1 MNTGLPL
8 LAIVAALFALPTG
21 KAGAGEDDAHLTDL
35 TIRDGK
41 NTIHVRVEAVLNG
54 VPWREHVRQTRQGQV
69 AALFQQLDGDGDGFL
84 SRAEAKR
91 FPPPGGLIPRLG
103 DTEQHVAFNYLVLD
117 ADRDGKV
124 SQEEMSRYLLR
135 FLGRPLVSTTVP
147 AGRKSGGSRDDLFSR
162 LDADR
167 DSRLTAE
174 EAAAVTTLWGLD
186 RDGDRVLAA
195 DELAR
200 PSAAF
205 TGQEFVAEPLRRAA
219 PQEGLTVALAS
230 PDAAAT
236 ANQAAPPADLVVRFE
251 LTEQTAHGSA
261 PVRVVASRLPM
272 EGEGRV
278 RVEMGP
284 DALDLRIG
292 GHLVELRL
300 VPSMFRRQEHLA
312 AAIVRQ
318 FDAAAEEDLGGIR
331 DAASLP
337 QPLRNLFPV
346 ADHDGDGTLTRNEL
360 TDCVADYVTR
370 WMTAESSQL
379 KLTLFAPRND
389 LTGLCDAN
397 LDDRLSPRELARLV
411 PLLFGSQPA
420 SPAPIDR
427 KALPSLTRIVLQ
439 RGPFATEGTALP
451 EGGPPWFVRADRN
464 HDGDLDA
471 GEFLGDADLFRQL
484 DLDGNGWLDLVEAI
498 AADQKFQAAAAVDPL
513 APLVPPVQAP
523 AEGEIR

>member
-1 MNTGLPL
+1 MNTRLSL

-84 SRAEAKR
+84 SRVEAKR
-91 FPPPGGLIPRLG
+91 FPSPGGLIPRLG

-124 SQEEMSRYLLR
+124 SPDEMSRYLLR

-147 AGRKSGGSRDDLFSR
+147 AGRKSGGNRDDLFSR

-174 EAAAVTTLWGLD
+174 EAAAVTALWGLD
-186 RDGDRVLAA
+186 RDGDRVLAG
-195 DELAR
+195 DELAK
-200 PSAAF
+200 PSASF
-205 TGQEFVAEPLRRAA
+205 TGQEFVAEPLRRATSL
-219 PQEGLTVALAS
+219 EGLTVALAS
-230 PDAAAT
+230 TDAAAPT
-236 ANQAAPPADLVVRFE
+236 PAASPADLIVRFE
-251 LTEQTAHGSA
+251 LTEQSVNGSS
-261 PVRVVASRLPM
+261 PVRVVAHRLPT

-278 RVEMGP
+278 QVETGP

-292 GHLVELRL
+292 GHLVEFRL
-300 VPSMFRRQEHLA
+300 VPSMFRRHEHLA
-312 AAIVRQ
+312 EAIVRQ

-360 TDCVADYVTR
+360 TTCVADYVTR

-439 RGPFATEGTALP
+439 RGPFATEGTSLP

-498 AADQKFQAAAAVDPL
+498 AADQKFQAIAADPL
-513 APLVPPVQAP
+513 APVAPPAVAP
-523 AEGEIR
+523 AEGELR